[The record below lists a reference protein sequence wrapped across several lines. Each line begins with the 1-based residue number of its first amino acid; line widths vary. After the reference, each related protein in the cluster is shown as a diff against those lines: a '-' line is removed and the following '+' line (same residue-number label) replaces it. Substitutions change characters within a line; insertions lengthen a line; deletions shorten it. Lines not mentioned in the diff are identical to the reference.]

1 MMVGQYLDP
10 PLAGT
15 YVLPNVVKMHHQP
28 VRYAAEQRPLQGPI
42 YPISAQR
49 QRRST
54 VCRSAGAA
62 YLPSS
67 SAQCFRRPQPAQG
80 RQKQRPS
87 HRLSA
92 LVDKSSDDVTAR
104 DDSSDAAVAEPSP
117 VSATN
122 SSPASV
128 DDTPPAP
135 SIRLTPQEQ
144 SKRAMVAFQHHMHWQ
159 NYSAALGAFG
169 QLVPLWFISLF
180 VGTASRLRPLL
191 PPFLDHK
198 FKVSTL
204 KQVSALSFLS
214 SFSFFH
220 LCYQPFSRFPSYDNV
235 PRTKQLSETT
245 TSCTELEV
253 EQELYRNLPGIQ
265 GLRPR
270 VDAIGGVMKF

>member
-1 MMVGQYLDP
+1 MVGQYLAP

-15 YVLPNVVKMHHQP
+15 CALPNVVKMHRQP
-28 VRYAAEQRPLQGPI
+28 VRYAAEQRPLQGPM

-49 QRRST
+49 QQRFT

-92 LVDKSSDDVTAR
+92 LVTESSDDATAR
-104 DDSSDAAVAEPSP
+104 DDSSDAAAAGPSP

-128 DDTPPAP
+128 DETTPAP
-135 SIRLTPQEQ
+135 SIPLTSQEQ

-204 KQVSALSFLS
+204 KQVSALSFHS
-214 SFSFFH
+214 PTSFFH
-220 LCYQPFSRFPSYDNV
+220 LPIYHSSAFHSTIMSANQAAVRSYSS
-235 PRTKQLSETT
+235 LH
-245 TSCTELEV
+245 
-253 EQELYRNLPGIQ
+253 
-265 GLRPR
+265 
-270 VDAIGGVMKF
+270 